1 MGISLLKFKLNFI
14 HINRLKEVR
23 FMREINKGD
32 NIEDMTEEERK
43 AFRLSLNPD
52 TMGTDEDKY
61 GGQSNDSD

>member
-1 MGISLLKFKLNFI
+1 
-14 HINRLKEVR
+14 
-23 FMREINKGD
+23 MREINKGD